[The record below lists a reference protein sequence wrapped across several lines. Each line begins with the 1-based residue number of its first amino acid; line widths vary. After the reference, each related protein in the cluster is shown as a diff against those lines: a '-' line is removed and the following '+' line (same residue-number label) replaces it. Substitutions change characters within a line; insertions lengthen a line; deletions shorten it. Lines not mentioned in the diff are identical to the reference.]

1 MVASS
6 SRTPASTKLAQVGL
20 LSVLLFAVC
29 TESATSIAQTRSDE
43 AGIGQKSGDGNG
55 IGGTGGP
62 ATRAPG
68 IGGTG
73 GPAARAPGIGGT
85 GIIGTISDVDNEAQI
100 ISASGT
106 TTATVGLAVHIKDQL
121 RTGADGR
128 LQVTFQD
135 HTVLTLGEDA
145 NLVIDRYVFDPNRGI
160 GDALLHATHGAFRF
174 AAGQLKEMRSKTI
187 TVSTPLAEIGVRGT
201 EFWGGPTDEQ
211 YGVLLI
217 EGEVTVTNQGGTV
230 RLSHPGEGTE
240 IHSRFESPRPP
251 TKWAAERVTRA
262 LGRTMTRR
270 EQNLRNHDHGPGHN
284 QEHGPGRRSD
294 LGGGHAP
301 GQDHGP
307 GHNPEHGPG
316 GRSDLRGGHP
326 PGVEG
331 AHPPGGR
338 ALGQGRNPP
347 KRGWRNFRHW
357 LP

>member
-43 AGIGQKSGDGNG
+43 AGIGGAGQKSGDGN
-55 IGGTGGP
+55 
-62 ATRAPG
+62 G

-106 TTATVGLAVHIKDQL
+106 TTATVGLAVHMKDQL

-294 LGGGHAP
+294 LGGGHAL
-301 GQDHGP
+301 GP
-307 GHNPEHGPG
+307 EGA
-316 GRSDLRGGHP
+316 HP
-326 PGVEG
+326 PGMEG

-347 KRGWRNFRHW
+347 KRWWRNFRHW
-357 LP
+357 RP

>member
-1 MVASS
+1 VVASS
-6 SRTPASTKLAQVGL
+6 SRTPARTKLAQVGL
-20 LSVLLFAVC
+20 LSVLVFAVC
-29 TESATSIAQTRSDE
+29 TESATSIGGA
-43 AGIGQKSGDGNG
+43 GQKSGDGNG

-301 GQDHGP
+301 G
-307 GHNPEHGPG
+307 PEGA
-316 GRSDLRGGHP
+316 HP
-326 PGVEG
+326 PGMEG

-347 KRGWRNFRHW
+347 KRWWRNFRHW
-357 LP
+357 RP

>member
-6 SRTPASTKLAQVGL
+6 SKAGALTILTRVAF
-20 LSVLLFAVC
+20 LSVLLLAVC
-29 TESATSIAQTRSDE
+29 TGSASIAQTRYDE
-43 AGIGQKSGDGNG
+43 PGIDGAGQKSGDGN
-55 IGGTGGP
+55 
-62 ATRAPG
+62 G

-85 GIIGTISDVDNEAQI
+85 GGPAAKAPGIGGTGIIGTISDVDNDAQI

-106 TTATVGLAVHIKDQL
+106 TTATVGLAVHMKDQL
-121 RTGADGR
+121 HTGAEGR

-145 NLVIDRYVFDPNRGI
+145 NLVIDRYVFDPDRGI
-160 GDALLHATHGAFRF
+160 GDALLRATQGAFRF

-217 EGEVTVTNQGGTV
+217 EGEVTVTNQAGAV

-251 TKWAAERVTRA
+251 TKWAPERVTRA

-270 EQNLRNHDHGPGHN
+270 EQNLRQHDHSPGHN
-284 QEHGPGRRSD
+284 QEPGPGRRSD
-294 LGGGHAP
+294 LRGGHAP
-301 GQDHGP
+301 GSSGAQPP
-307 GHNPEHGPG
+307 GKEGA
-316 GRSDLRGGHP
+316 HP
-326 PGVEG
+326 PGMERT
-331 AHPPGGR
+331 HPPGGR

-347 KRGWRNFRHW
+347 KRWWRNFRRW
-357 LP
+357 RP